1 LHVPYNK
8 PVILRSHLKQ
18 LCEEN
23 RRRNIPEITG
33 WLQVLEGNKE
43 WILGQDQNE
52 GKLPS
57 GGIHSGLDAPV
68 GVLS

>member
-1 LHVPYNK
+1 
-8 PVILRSHLKQ
+8 VILRSHLKQ

-52 GKLPS
+52 GKLR
-57 GGIHSGLDAPV
+57 LV
-68 GVLS
+68 GSTQALMHL